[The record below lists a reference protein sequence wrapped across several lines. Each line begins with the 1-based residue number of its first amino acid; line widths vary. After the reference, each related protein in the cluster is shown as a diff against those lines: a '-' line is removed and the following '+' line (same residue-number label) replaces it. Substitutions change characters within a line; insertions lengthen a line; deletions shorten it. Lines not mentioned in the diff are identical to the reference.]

1 MSLRKN
7 DLEKA
12 VQSLLCPRNYEYIL
26 FVQSQIEKD
35 PHYLA
40 SQKQR
45 QAKNVI
51 SVETIA
57 PLTSTGRPVTRM
69 IAPLTSENKGKN
81 PTLVAS
87 RSPAY

>member
-1 MSLRKN
+1 MNGPGEEHRMSLRKN

-35 PHYLA
+35 PHYLT

-51 SVETIA
+51 NMVSTAA
-57 PLTSTGRPVTRM
+57 PSGPSLHVNDALHVLREAVRR
-69 IAPLTSENKGKN
+69 L
-81 PTLVAS
+81 
-87 RSPAY
+87 R

>member
-26 FVQSQIEKD
+26 FVQSQIEKN
-35 PHYLA
+35 PGYLRL
-40 SQKQR
+40 QKEK

-51 SVETIA
+51 NMISSASPSGPSLHANEALHVLREA
-57 PLTSTGRPVTRM
+57 VRRM
-69 IAPLTSENKGKN
+69 K
-81 PTLVAS
+81 
-87 RSPAY
+87 

>member
-7 DLEKA
+7 EIEKA

-35 PHYLA
+35 PDFLT
-40 SQKQR
+40 SQTQR

-51 SVETIA
+51 S
-57 PLTSTGRPVTRM
+57 
-69 IAPLTSENKGKN
+69 
-81 PTLVAS
+81 LVSAGVPS
-87 RSPAY
+87 GPCLHTNEALRALREAVRRIK

>member
-26 FVQSQIEKD
+26 FVQSQIEKN
-35 PHYLA
+35 PGYL
-40 SQKQR
+40 SLQKQR

-51 SVETIA
+51 N
-57 PLTSTGRPVTRM
+57 M
-69 IAPLTSENKGKN
+69 ISSATPSGPSLHANEALHVLREAVRRIK
-81 PTLVAS
+81 
-87 RSPAY
+87 

>member
-26 FVQSQIEKD
+26 FVQSQIEKN
-35 PHYLA
+35 PRYLL

-45 QAKNVI
+45 QVKNVI
-51 SVETIA
+51 NMVSS
-57 PLTSTGRPVTRM
+57 STPSGPSLHADDALHVLREAVRR
-69 IAPLTSENKGKN
+69 LK
-81 PTLVAS
+81 
-87 RSPAY
+87 

>member
-1 MSLRKN
+1 MSLRRN

-35 PHYLA
+35 PRYLA

-51 SVETIA
+51 NMVSSAV
-57 PLTSTGRPVTRM
+57 PS
-69 IAPLTSENKGKN
+69 
-81 PTLVAS
+81 
-87 RSPAY
+87 SPSLHVNDAMHVLREAVRRLK

>member
-1 MSLRKN
+1 MSLHKN

-35 PHYLA
+35 PHYLT

-51 SVETIA
+51 NMVSSAA
-57 PLTSTGRPVTRM
+57 PSGPSLHTNDALHVLREAVRR
-69 IAPLTSENKGKN
+69 L
-81 PTLVAS
+81 
-87 RSPAY
+87 R